1 MKKENNHNL
10 VSSSFYELF
19 VWLKIAIKLTINWSS
34 NVIVLSDE
42 ICTQRNKCL
51 RNNNLLFISCKLT
64 TKSI

>member
-42 ICTQRNKCL
+42 ICTQ
-51 RNNNLLFISCKLT
+51 
-64 TKSI
+64 